1 MTERKRSKPA
11 PVPKPPPRPWRR
23 VAFSFSKEK
32 EAPAAAREREVT
44 KGLEAIY
51 LTDGTK
57 DDLKTLAPARRNR
70 ALRIFAWIVGFCAVA
85 SGLAWAGLWY
95 FGTGASQEASGILL
109 SVEGPRTIGLG
120 REESFVISWSNPSIQ
135 PEREVELRLSVPAEM
150 LVSSVSPLP
159 DDASQMS
166 WKLGLVS
173 PGAKGEIRL
182 KGVFLGAL
190 GTQTA
195 IQAVATSRGPE
206 PYGSR
211 RGENGQVREA
221 LVTHAITYGE
231 TVLAGTFDVPAKVVA
246 GDEVAI
252 RYAVANR
259 GEQGLRGLR
268 VRLALPDGFAPAAT
282 GTAAHPGDRTLE
294 LPLGDLAAGATN
306 TVSVTGVF
314 AAGSSGDL
322 PMEASVGVSRPDGSF
337 LPLLATESSV
347 TVLAGDLGLRL
358 VANGTDKDATITP
371 GDPLRLTIQYKN
383 LSPEPLMGVRLRL
396 GFESI
401 VDGASATGTSLLDW
415 EELDDEGGGVTTTR
429 TRVQTIVYDKE
440 STPTFSRLEP
450 QEEGTIDVSLPSVSV
465 AGGVKDAVIRIAL
478 EGSMDRVGDDRSTR
492 VIRTAPLAFR
502 YRTDASLDAEVRYF
516 TEEGAPIGA
525 GPLPPQAGKTT
536 TYRVF
541 WRVAKSLHPLEELR
555 VAAVLPSSVAFGAV
569 TSVQAGTLT
578 YEDAT
583 RTIVWTLNRMPENV
597 NELEAW
603 FDVQLTPTEFDVGRF
618 APLLG
623 ESRLTASDPVVDEQ
637 VVRALPPL
645 TSDLQTDEGARNK
658 GVVRKGG

>member
-23 VAFSFSKEK
+23 VAFSFSKER
-32 EAPAAAREREVT
+32 EASAAEREREVT

-51 LTDGTK
+51 LTDGAK
-57 DDLKTLAPARRNR
+57 DDLKTLAPAKRNR
-70 ALRIFAWIVGFCAVA
+70 ALRLFGWIVGFCAVA

-95 FGTGASQEASGILL
+95 VGAGSSREASGIRI
-109 SVEGPRTIGLG
+109 SIEGPATIGLG
-120 REESFVISWSNPSIQ
+120 REESFVIAWSNTSIQ
-135 PEREVELRLSVPAEM
+135 PERDVELRVSVPSEM

-159 DDASQMS
+159 DDPQQIT

-182 KGVFLGAL
+182 KGVFLGTL

-195 IQAVATSRGPE
+195 IQAVATSRDDND
-206 PYGSR
+206 R
-211 RGENGQVREA
+211 AREA
-221 LVTHAITYGE
+221 LVTHAIAYGE
-231 TVLAGTFDVPAKVVA
+231 TVLVGTFDRPAKVVA
-246 GDEVAI
+246 GDEVTI
-252 RYAVANR
+252 RYAVSNR

-268 VRLALPDGFAPAAT
+268 ARLSLPEGFTVAAT
-282 GTAAHPGDRTLE
+282 GTGPDTTADGRVTE
-294 LPLGDLAAGATN
+294 WPLGDLAAGTTN

-314 AAGSSGDL
+314 AAGSSGDVAL
-322 PMEASVGVSRPDGSF
+322 EAAVGVSRPDGSF
-337 LPLLATESSV
+337 LPLLATNGSV

-358 VANGTDKDATITP
+358 VANGTDKDATVTP
-371 GDPLRLTIQYKN
+371 GDPLRITIQYKN
-383 LSPEPLMGVRLRL
+383 LSPEPLSGVRLRL

-415 EELDDEGGGVTTTR
+415 SELDDEGGGTTTTR
-429 TRVQTIVYDKE
+429 TRVQTIVYDKDAM
-440 STPTFSRLEP
+440 PALARLEP
-450 QEEGTIDVSLPSVSV
+450 QEEGTFDLSIPTR
-465 AGGVKDAVIRIAL
+465 AIPENGKDAFVRLML

-502 YRTDASLDAEVRYF
+502 YRTDAALDAEARYF

-555 VAAVLPSSVAFGAV
+555 VSAALPASVAFGAV
-569 TSVQAGTLT
+569 TSVEAGAFS
-578 YEDAT
+578 YDEAS
-583 RTIVWTLNRMPENV
+583 RTVTWTLNRMPEGV
-597 NELEAW
+597 NELEVW

-618 APLLG
+618 AQLLG
-623 ESRLTASDPVVDEQ
+623 ETRFTAKDPVVNEQ

-645 TSDLQTDEGARNK
+645 SSDLQTDEGARNK
-658 GVVRKGG
+658 GVVRKP